1 MKKITLF
8 IACLSLI
15 SLASCKK
22 DRKCECT
29 ETYTSPSGTVTTDPA
44 PEVITIK
51 KVTKR
56 DAKSLCQKETGVSVG
71 SSGSTSTDVNDCKLK

>member
-1 MKKITLF
+1 MKKITLLV
-8 IACLSLI
+8 ACLGLI

-29 ETYTSPSGTVTTDPA
+29 TSYTNSQGVVTTDPA
-44 PEVITIK
+44 PRKITIK

-56 DAKSLCQKETGVSVG
+56 DAKSLCQKET
-71 SSGSTSTDVNDCKLK
+71 DVNVSSNGNTTTWVYDCKLK